1 MTIYMCYFLLY
12 SLFSENICKSQAIY
26 FPSNLF
32 SNPSL
37 RIWQNYSGKP
47 YFKCFHEMVLH
58 QSFDEDVCKRKE
70 NLSIVKNVLKNV
82 KEVVKIHFDIDF
94 SNVFI
99 SILSE
104 IEKRKFP
111 YTM

>member
-1 MTIYMCYFLLY
+1 
-12 SLFSENICKSQAIY
+12 
-26 FPSNLF
+26 
-32 SNPSL
+32 
-37 RIWQNYSGKP
+37 
-47 YFKCFHEMVLH
+47 MVLH